1 MGRFLADLGH
11 PDQILCAVELIKAGG
26 FEIELIPQHEDKV
39 AFGVIVGWIF
49 FVHRGFNR
57 LANVE
62 QARLACHVGHRQ
74 SDK

>member
-1 MGRFLADLGH
+1 
-11 PDQILCAVELIKAGG
+11 LIT
-26 FEIELIPQHEDKV
+26 QHEDKV
-39 AFGVIVGWIF
+39 AFGAIVGWIF

-62 QARLACHVGHRQ
+62 QARLACHVVYRQ